1 MHRVSRRQWLGIATT
16 FPWWSSWWSP
26 YARASTWPHA
36 PVKIIVPFAPGGGGD
51 VIARLVAPAM
61 SAHWKQPVLIDNRA
75 GASGLIGADAV
86 AKSKPDGFTLLLS
99 NNASIATAPLVVG
112 NAGFHPLRDF
122 AHAAM
127 LGGFANALLV
137 RNDHPA
143 KTLADFVAQVRAK
156 PGAVNYSSAGNG
168 SAGHLTGEL
177 FKLKA
182 GVDMRHIPYKGTG
195 PALIDL
201 MAGQI
206 DALFDGLP
214 ASLGYMR
221 AGKLRAIAVTSEKRS
236 PLFPGLPALQEMA
249 AGVIGGAWFGLS
261 APAGTPAPIIGAIEL
276 ALRVALNQPEVKS
289 RFAEMGVDLSP
300 KNAADYTAH
309 IEAEIARWA
318 PVIRDAR
325 VRGD

>member
-1 MHRVSRRQWLGIATT
+1 MG
-16 FPWWSSWWSP
+16 
-26 YARASTWPHA
+26 
-36 PVKIIVPFAPGGGGD
+36 
-51 VIARLVAPAM
+51 
-61 SAHWKQPVLIDNRA
+61 AHWKQPVLIDNRA

-112 NAGFHPLRDF
+112 KAAFHPLRDF
-122 AHAAM
+122 VHAAM

-143 KTLADFVAQVRAK
+143 RNLAEFVALLRAK
-156 PGAVNYSSAGNG
+156 PGSVNYSSAGNG
-168 SAGHLTGEL
+168 SAGHLTGES

-214 ASLGYMR
+214 ASIGYVR
-221 AGKLRAIAVTSEKRS
+221 AGKLRAIAVTSAVRS
-236 PLFPGLPALQEMA
+236 AHFPGVPALQEIA
-249 AGVIGGAWFGLS
+249 PGVVGGAWFGLS
-261 APAGTPAPIIGAIEL
+261 APATTPAHIAGAVEL

-289 RFAEMGVDLSP
+289 RMADMGVDVAI
-300 KNAADYTAH
+300 KNATDYTAH
-309 IEAEIARWA
+309 IETEIARWA

-325 VRGD
+325 VRAD